1 MGGLRKKI
9 YDLLENKL
17 EMNIENVFIEQ
28 AHRTGKKNKNRSR
41 LIVAQFSFYKGKM
54 KILKNCKN
62 LKTQYFPSL
71 RIFVERQLPSARKM
85 ARSSCQ

>member
-1 MGGLRKKI
+1 M
-9 YDLLENKL
+9 ENKL
-17 EMNIENVFIEQ
+17 EMDIENVVIEGVHQ
-28 AHRTGKKNKNRSR
+28 IGKKNKNRSR
-41 LIVAQFSFYKGKM
+41 PVVAQFSFYKGKM
-54 KILKNCKN
+54 NILKNCKN